1 MKILF
6 VCRGNM
12 FRSQIA
18 EALFKCKHQSVRHR
32 ASNTLVQSCGTWV
45 EREGLTGKK
54 LKDFDG
60 VNEPWDLNNVIEVM
74 KEKGIDISENVCKPI
89 TPELV
94 SWADKI
100 ISMAEVDESSNYLL
114 NSPKVTFWEVENP
127 VNLTKELAKEIIDQI
142 EKLVSSFRYK

>member
-12 FRSQIA
+12 FRSQVA
-18 EALFKCKHQSVRHR
+18 EAVFNHIKDGGVEVK
-32 ASNTLVQSCGTWV
+32 SCGTWV
-45 EREGLTGKK
+45 EKEGLTDKR

-60 VNEPWDLNNVIEVM
+60 QNEEMNLTNLIEVM

-94 SWADKI
+94 DWADKI
-100 ISMAEVDESSNYLL
+100 ISMAEVDESPDYLL
-114 NSPKVTFWEVENP
+114 KSQWVTFWKVENP
-127 VNLTKELAKEIIDQI
+127 DSFTKEFARELIEQI
-142 EKLVSSFRYK
+142 EKLVSTQL

>member
-12 FRSQIA
+12 FRSQVA
-18 EALFKCKHQSVRHR
+18 ESLFNHVKNDGDEVK
-32 ASNTLVQSCGTWV
+32 SCGTWV

-60 VNEPWDLNNVIEVM
+60 INSPMSLINLIEVM
-74 KEKGIDISENVCKPI
+74 KEKGFDLSENICKPV

-94 SWADKI
+94 DWADKI
-100 ISMAEVDESSNYLL
+100 ISMAEDDESPDYLL
-114 NSPKVTFWEVENP
+114 NNPKVTFWKVENP
-127 VNLTKELAKEIIDQI
+127 SNFTKELARETVEKI
-142 EKLVSSFRYK
+142 EKLILTHI